1 MMGLVT
7 EETGV
12 AQAVLVC
19 AGLADAGV
27 RFWVAGG
34 WGVDA
39 LAGRQTRSHR
49 DLDLLVDAADE
60 AVTLEVLGDL
70 GYVVETDWRPVRV
83 ELARRAGA
91 GAGWVDVHPVV
102 FDADGNGVQAGLD
115 DTEFHYPAAIFTTG
129 RLGGIVVGCVSAA
142 AQRTAHEGYAHRPQ
156 DEHDLA
162 VLETLDTAD

>member
-27 RFWVAGG
+27 RFWLAGG
-34 WGVDA
+34 WGV
-39 LAGRQTRSHR
+39 
-49 DLDLLVDAADE
+49 DE

-70 GYVVETDWRPVRV
+70 GYVVETDWRPVRM
-83 ELARRAGA
+83 ELARRAGD
-91 GAGWVDVHPVV
+91 GGGWVDVHPVV

-162 VLETLDTAD
+162 VLEALDTAD

>member
-27 RFWVAGG
+27 RFWLAGG

-49 DLDLLVDAADE
+49 DLD
-60 AVTLEVLGDL
+60 
-70 GYVVETDWRPVRV
+70 
-83 ELARRAGA
+83 
-91 GAGWVDVHPVV
+91 V
-102 FDADGNGVQAGLD
+102 FD
-115 DTEFHYPAAIFTTG
+115 
-129 RLGGIVVGCVSAA
+129 VVCD
-142 AQRTAHEGYAHRPQ
+142 QH
-156 DEHDLA
+156 L
-162 VLETLDTAD
+162 

>member
-1 MMGLVT
+1 MT

-27 RFWVAGG
+27 RFWLAGG

-70 GYVVETDWRPVRV
+70 GYVVETD
-83 ELARRAGA
+83 
-91 GAGWVDVHPVV
+91 
-102 FDADGNGVQAGLD
+102 
-115 DTEFHYPAAIFTTG
+115 
-129 RLGGIVVGCVSAA
+129 
-142 AQRTAHEGYAHRPQ
+142 
-156 DEHDLA
+156 
-162 VLETLDTAD
+162 